1 MPDTRPAHQT
11 TADQLK
17 CDFADTCPNISR
29 LTGIGTVIYI
39 YGRRGVDSPNERSRQ
54 MATLNMP
61 EQDKHER
68 AWVEPEIEELGSVS
82 DLTQAG
88 AFPGRDRTQIGK
100 T

>member
-1 MPDTRPAHQT
+1 
-11 TADQLK
+11 
-17 CDFADTCPNISR
+17 
-29 LTGIGTVIYI
+29 
-39 YGRRGVDSPNERSRQ
+39 